1 MVKIVAPNL
10 YCDYKFID
18 VKKAIFCALCFE
30 LEMAILLWCGE
41 LCCFFNN
48 YNIFLLRS
56 NENSIIR
63 VHTETIRGEVTVV
76 IIYQLG

>member
-41 LCCFFNN
+41 LCFFEQLQP
-48 YNIFLLRS
+48 FLIRS
-56 NENSIIR
+56 NGNSIIR
-63 VHTETIRGEVTVV
+63 VHIETKFAEKL
-76 IIYQLG
+76 QW

>member
-41 LCCFFNN
+41 LCCFQ
-48 YNIFLLRS
+48 
-56 NENSIIR
+56 
-63 VHTETIRGEVTVV
+63 
-76 IIYQLG
+76 QLQHFFIKV